1 MDGLVE
7 ELFRL
12 EGLKLKA
19 LTLVDAPAYDATVRE
34 QLHLLAP
41 TCVGKGD
48 RAEPAG
54 TGAASVEHLLAL
66 SQLMRLNM
74 RLLQNLLS
82 TTVGTG
88 SGYTADGHISDPPA
102 HSRVVVEA

>member
-34 QLHLLAP
+34 QLHLLASSKQS
-41 TCVGKGD
+41 G
-48 RAEPAG
+48 AEE
-54 TGAASVEHLLAL
+54 ASVERLLAL
-66 SQLMRLNM
+66 SQLMRLNT

-82 TTVGTG
+82 TTVSTA
-88 SGYTADGHISDPPA
+88 SGYTPDGHISDPPA
-102 HSRVVVEA
+102 PGRVFLEA